1 MTKLAIIKIHPG
13 LNMAVPQLSGDLTR
27 AGHQT
32 KMYFFKDILKAKKL
46 KLLQNLNFLTD

>member
-32 KMYFFKDILKAKKL
+32 KMYFFKEYTMEEQFIKSPL
-46 KLLQNLNFLTD
+46 FS